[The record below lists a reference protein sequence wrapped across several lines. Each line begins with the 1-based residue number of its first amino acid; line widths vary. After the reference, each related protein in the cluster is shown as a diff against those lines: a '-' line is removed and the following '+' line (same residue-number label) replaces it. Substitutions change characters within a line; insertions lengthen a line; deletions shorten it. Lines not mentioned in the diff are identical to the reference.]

1 MSHEHDHPHSHGHP
15 SPPPPV
21 TPEDSGS
28 QALAEALRSSF
39 AIVKVAM
46 VLMVLAFFGSGFFK
60 IESKEQAIILRFGK
74 PVGEGQKALLSAG
87 LHWSYPYPIDE
98 VIRIPIQEIQSVDST
113 VGWYFM
119 TREQEV
125 AFKALGAIPPAGPS
139 LTPAID
145 GYAITADRNII
156 HTRATLYYRIEDPI
170 RAVFGFSSGP
180 NPGLGLV
187 GISNAVQNVLN
198 NALLYTAALFTVD
211 DILTRNVAGFRDAV
225 LRRVSDL
232 AAQQQLGIV
241 IDQCEVQSVPPR
253 QLRDVFSQVTTA
265 RENRSKL
272 LNEAHSYANQILSQ
286 SGAQA
291 STITNE
297 AVAARARQVQSVTA
311 EARRFA
317 DLRPKYESNPDLFVQ
332 QTLVQAMG
340 PILTNVQDKIFLPQ
354 RGDGQP
360 RELRLQLNREPPQP
374 KTAAPGP

>member
-1 MSHEHDHPHSHGHP
+1 MSHDHDHPHPHEP
-15 SPPPPV
+15 LAPTPV
-21 TPEDSGS
+21 TPDDTGS

-46 VLMVLAFFGSGFFK
+46 VLMVLTFFGSGFFK
-60 IESKEQAIILRFGK
+60 VESKEQAIILRFGK
-74 PVGEGQKALLSAG
+74 PVGEGPKALLGSG

-98 VIRIPIQEIQSVDST
+98 VVRIPIQEIQNVEST

-119 TREQEV
+119 TREQEIT
-125 AFKALGAIPPAGPS
+125 FKTIGAEPPAGPS
-139 LTPAID
+139 LNPAID
-145 GYAITADRNII
+145 GYAITADTNII

-170 RAVFGFSSGP
+170 RAVFGFSSGT
-180 NPGLGLV
+180 NRVFSLV
-187 GISNAVQNVLN
+187 GISNAVQNTLN
-198 NALLYTAALFTVD
+198 NALLYTAAQFNVD

-225 LRRVSDL
+225 LRRVSNL
-232 AAQQQLGIV
+232 IAQEQLGIV
-241 IDQCEVQSVPPR
+241 IDQCEVQSIPPR
-253 QLRDVFSQVTTA
+253 QLRDVFSQVTAA
-265 RENRSKL
+265 RENRNKL
-272 LNEAHSYANQILSQ
+272 LNEAHSYENQVLSQ

-297 AVAARARQVQSVTA
+297 AVAARARHVQSITA
-311 EARRFA
+311 EATRFA

-354 RGDGQP
+354 RDDGKP

-374 KTAAPGP
+374 KTAPANP

>member
-1 MSHEHDHPHSHGHP
+1 MSHEHDHSHPHEP
-15 SPPPPV
+15 QAPPPSV

-46 VLMVLAFFGSGFFK
+46 LLMVLAFFGSGFFK
-60 IESKEQAIILRFGK
+60 VEPNEQAIILRFGK
-74 PVGEGQKALLSAG
+74 PVGDDTKVLLGAG

-98 VIRIPIQEIQSVDST
+98 VVRIPIREIQNVEST
-113 VGWYFM
+113 AGWYYM
-119 TREQEV
+119 TREQEI
-125 AFKALGAIPPAGPS
+125 AYKTIGAEPFAGPS
-139 LTPAID
+139 LNPTTD
-145 GYAITADRNII
+145 GYAITADTNII

-170 RAVFGFSSGP
+170 RAVFGFSSGT
-180 NPGLGLV
+180 NQVFGLA
-187 GISNAVQNVLN
+187 GISNAVQNTLN
-198 NALLYTAALFTVD
+198 NALLYTAAQFTVD

-232 AAQQQLGIV
+232 TAQEQLGIV
-241 IDQCEVQSVPPR
+241 IDQCEVQSKPPR

-265 RENRSKL
+265 RENRNKL
-272 LNEAHSYANQILSQ
+272 LNEAHSYENQVLSQ

-297 AVAARARQVQSVTA
+297 AVAVRARQVQSITA
-311 EARRFA
+311 EAKRFA

-332 QTLVQAMG
+332 YALVQAMG

-354 RGDGQP
+354 RADGKA
-360 RELRLQLNREPPQP
+360 RELRLQLNREPPAP
-374 KTAAPGP
+374 KTAAPNP